1 MLRSFAIPLPLHLQQ
16 RETLKKTAWDEW
28 LDGQEKNVLQKLQK
42 KINYHSKKV
51 QNERWVQKYGS
62 ENQEQPLC
70 LLYKLVSWLI
80 LIKSL
85 QYNLIFLNLDHNL
98 LQKNKEKSKVIL
110 HVAHIQS
117 SQA

>member
-1 MLRSFAIPLPLHLQQ
+1 MSAKVWQ
-16 RETLKKTAWDEW
+16 REPGTTSLSFIQAGKF
-28 LDGQEKNVLQKLQK
+28 
-42 KINYHSKKV
+42 
-51 QNERWVQKYGS
+51 
-62 ENQEQPLC
+62 
-70 LLYKLVSWLI
+70 WLI